1 MVGKKLQS
9 IFKQEE
15 ENDEDEGNDIKRAN
29 KQILGLDRMTET
41 ADVLDSSLYDYD
53 GEYDKFK
60 SQREAEITA
69 LHQSSA
75 RSSDNQ
81 SRYIDS
87 LKASAKVREKEKERI
102 FERKLL
108 KEREKEDADFGDKPR
123 FVTSAYKEKLKEL
136 EKWDYEDK
144 LALELEK
151 HQDVKNQGMQ
161 GFYANLLTKNVA
173 MGNDVET
180 NAISAYTA
188 GSVRQ
193 KRLDDSNVDTLNS
206 ATPIEDLQ
214 SQTNQHTFSG
224 EKGEDLVAAVDRNDP
239 ASSAEAE
246 KKVEVSQATRGKE
259 ASQVSREDQI
269 AAARAR
275 YLARKRSIHEVTD
288 A

>member
-53 GEYDKFK
+53 GEYEKFK

-144 LALELEK
+144 LARELEK
-151 HQDVKNQGMQ
+151 HQDVKSQGMQ

-193 KRLDDSNVDTLNS
+193 KRLDDSNVDTLDS
-206 ATPIEDLQ
+206 ATPIEDLR

-224 EKGEDLVAAVDRNDP
+224 EKGEDLVAAVDRNYP

-246 KKVEVSQATRGKE
+246 KKVEVSQTARGKE